1 MKSILV
7 LLLLTSVT
15 LVYAQ
20 IDTTDWYPLHIG
32 DKWEYY
38 GDGYGYYQVEV
49 IGDTV
54 MPNGKTY
61 FRLTLYDRKYQRVAN
76 NRYVMVYNEYAVDS
90 EYVRFDLL
98 ANKGDIFEKGIPD
111 DQGFIY
117 GFGIYETGKDKN
129 NLIGISLGWKEYR
142 EVYID
147 TKVIPN
153 DTTWN
158 EIVDAY
164 WPRITKGFGVTSYG
178 YDLEKI
184 VGARINGKGYGTL
197 VGIKE
202 NEEIVTEYK
211 LHHNYPNPFN
221 PSTTISYQISASSH
235 VSLKI
240 FDVLGR
246 EVATLVDEFKQ
257 PGSY

>member
-1 MKSILV
+1 MKSILILFCLAITTIV
-7 LLLLTSVT
+7 N
-15 LVYAQ
+15 AQ
-20 IDTTDWYPLHIG
+20 LDTTDWYPLHIG

-49 IGDTV
+49 VGDTV
-54 MPNGKTY
+54 MPNCKTY
-61 FRLTLYDRKYQRVAN
+61 FRLTLNDRKYQRVAN
-76 NRYVMVYNEYAVDS
+76 NRYVIVYNEYAADS

-98 ANKGDIFEKGIPD
+98 ANKGDIFEKGVPS
-111 DQGFIY
+111 DQGFIS

-129 NLIGISLGWKEYR
+129 GLIGISLEWKEYR
-142 EVYID
+142 EVSID

-158 EIVDAY
+158 ENVDAY
-164 WPRITKGFGVTSYG
+164 WPRITKGFRVTSYG

-202 NEEIVTEYK
+202 NEEIVTENK
-211 LHHNYPNPFN
+211 LHQNYPNPFN
-221 PSTTISYQISASSH
+221 PTTVINFSLPQETH
-235 VSLKI
+235 VILKYMI
-240 FDVLGR
+240 YLDRKLQY
-246 EVATLVDEFKQ
+246 L
-257 PGSY
+257 